1 MKIKAYSYARFSTG
15 QQMTGRS
22 LARQQEAP
30 EVQNF
35 IRHHNLEVVKQMV
48 DAGVSGFSGRN
59 FSNSKALGQFVQQIR
74 RGNIEKGSVLIVEN
88 LDRFSRDNITDC
100 IARFTEIIK
109 AGVSIGVVAM
119 NIIIDLDQM
128 NNNSM
133 LWNYVSNEF
142 QRARAESKRKS
153 RFTNDIIQDKL
164 NKAANGELV
173 HFAAQSPSWIIG
185 IQNKAG
191 DKILKDTTD
200 KSATDWIL
208 HEQRVETVKRIFSL
222 YLSGESCNNIAS
234 IFNRESIPS
243 LKNNKPGKWTQSNIK
258 QILSNRN
265 VIGWVK
271 ILDFEKDDYYKKII
285 SPSVFEKVQIRLKFN
300 STTRGG
306 AVDRVP
312 NIFRGLIFCSCGGA
326 IDVITNWSGKYNYA
340 YCRHAFDGTNRCTC
354 KTRVKMS
361 TLEIAVFSK
370 FRHPSQLTGMQSP
383 KNELLEGLNNEL
395 ATADM
400 VISRFAEF
408 LDDPE
413 LSDLP
418 ALKAKLK
425 LAVASRETL
434 IKKIEAEKS
443 KIVQLAEM
451 PNAVGNMFSLFN
463 ADKATVII
471 NTQEWLNSFTLFM
484 QELANRKELRNLMPS
499 IFDRIVVS
507 HKTEGSM
514 VTTGINSTLISGS
527 VINTILINNTR
538 TRTYS
543 IE

>member
-1 MKIKAYSYARFSTG
+1 
-15 QQMTGRS
+15 
-22 LARQQEAP
+22 
-30 EVQNF
+30 
-35 IRHHNLEVVKQMV
+35 MV
-48 DAGVSGFSGRN
+48 DANVSGFGGRN
-59 FSNSKALGQFVQQIR
+59 FSNSKALGKFVEQIR
-74 RGNIEKGSVLIVEN
+74 QGKIEKGSVLIVEN

-164 NKAANGELV
+164 IRAAKGELV

-191 DKILKDTTD
+191 DKILKDTAD

-208 HEQRVETVKRIFSL
+208 HKQRVETVKRIFSL
-222 YLSGESCNNIAS
+222 YLSGGSCNNIAS
-234 IFNRESIPS
+234 IFNKESVPS
-243 LKNNKPGKWTQSNIK
+243 LKNSKPGKWTQSNVK
-258 QILSNRN
+258 QVLSNRN
-265 VIGWVK
+265 VIGWIK
-271 ILDFEKDDYYKKII
+271 ILDFEKDAYYKKII
-285 SPSVFEKVQIRLKFN
+285 SPSDFEKVQVRLRFN

-306 AVDRVP
+306 ALERVP
-312 NIFRGLIFCSCGGA
+312 NIFRGLIFCSCGSA
-326 IDVITNWSGKYNYA
+326 IDVISNWSGKYNYA
-340 YCRHAFDGTNRCTC
+340 YCRHAFDGTSRCTC
-354 KTRVKMS
+354 KTRVKMA

-370 FRHPSQLTGMQSP
+370 FRHPSQLTEMQPP

-400 VISRFAEF
+400 AISRFTEF
-408 LDDPE
+408 LDDPA

-418 ALKAKLK
+418 ALKTKLK

-434 IKKIEAEKS
+434 IKEIEAEKS
-443 KIVQLAEM
+443 KTIQLAEM
-451 PNAVGNMFSLFN
+451 PYAVGNMFSLFN
-463 ADKATVII
+463 ADKATVMI
-471 NTQEWLNSFTLFM
+471 NTQEWLDSFTLFM
-484 QELANRKELRNLMPS
+484 RDLTNRKELRNLMPS
-499 IFDRIVVS
+499 IFERIVIS
-507 HKTEGSM
+507 HKTEGGM
-514 VTTGINSTLISGS
+514 VTTSITSTLINGS
-527 VINTILINNTR
+527 VINTILVNKTK